1 MKDTQCNTQNAAL
14 NVDLF
19 TISFLF
25 TFADDCRAR
34 EARVLS
40 ARSSADA
47 DALSADADALGT
59 GSKEKKISL
68 ERQYHLQLLDIIL
81 LAYLYLINVFS

>member
-1 MKDTQCNTQNAAL
+1 ML
-14 NVDLF
+14 IYF

-47 DALSADADALGT
+47 DALSADADALGI
-59 GSKEKKISL
+59 GSTIEKTFILFISFIL
-68 ERQYHLQLLDIIL
+68 ISNRLLNWQFRYFFHL
-81 LAYLYLINVFS
+81 